1 MMALYEVV
9 RRCYLPIPNAVPG
22 LSRFYEIGETVEY
35 SGVPGRALEPL
46 DDAAIAAKAARA
58 VVMPYSFLPNELQA
72 RDPQGNLLNA
82 TITTMRVPSSE
93 PG

>member
-1 MMALYEVV
+1 MALYRVTKSA
-9 RRCYLPIPNAVPG
+9 YLPIPNSAN
-22 LSRFYEIGETVEY
+22 LSRFYEIGETIEFN
-35 SGVPGRALEPL
+35 GEPGRALEPL
-46 DDAAIAAKAARA
+46 DDDAIAAKAARA